1 MASSTS
7 KPRTSSPFRF
17 RKTPSMNQ
25 SKAPF
30 PSPSSTTSSQTPNSG
45 FKAMGGFVGRSL
57 TPSRGK
63 SNIPAAQNTTPPQ
76 KFRPSSASSVS
87 GESPR
92 TPTFER
98 EDFLSR
104 AKENISV
111 TVRFRPLRY
120 SHRKLLCKIY
130 FAHEAENEDLE

>member
-1 MASSTS
+1 
-7 KPRTSSPFRF
+7 
-17 RKTPSMNQ
+17 
-25 SKAPF
+25 
-30 PSPSSTTSSQTPNSG
+30 
-45 FKAMGGFVGRSL
+45 MGGFVGRSL

-63 SNIPAAQNTTPPQ
+63 SNIPVPQNLTPPQ

-120 SHRKLLCKIY
+120 SHRKLHSKIY
-130 FAHEAENEDLE
+130 LHMKQRTET

>member
-1 MASSTS
+1 MASSTT

-30 PSPSSTTSSQTPNSG
+30 PSPSSSTTSSQTPNSG

-120 SHRKLLCKIY
+120 SHRKLHCKFY
-130 FAHEAENEDLE
+130 LHMKQRTKT